1 MHVGE
6 AEAVFAGF
14 DDEGF
19 DFVLEQLAE
28 LLARGDGGF
37 GGEGANAG
45 ADFEQALGGEGG
57 DNLVRGVRGDARS
70 CLRARTEGKAS
81 PGRSVLHGY
90 TTCSETGWPVC
101 RLMAKGSIKVF

>member
-19 DFVLEQLAE
+19 DFVLEQLAA

-37 GGEGANAG
+37 G
-45 ADFEQALGGEGG
+45 DEGG
-57 DNLVRGVRGDARS
+57 DNLVRASRRRRPAR
-70 CLRARTEGKAS
+70 RRT
-81 PGRSVLHGY
+81 GRF
-90 TTCSETGWPVC
+90 
-101 RLMAKGSIKVF
+101 AA